1 MNLNDLIKHRRNV
14 KTNFFTGEFIQ
25 DDLVSTILPAYNWA
39 PTHGYTEPWRF
50 VVFSANSLKELANF
64 QADLYKASTPV
75 NLYKELKYA
84 KLKSN
89 PLLASHVIALVVCKS
104 VNTTI
109 PLIEEV
115 VATSCAVQN
124 TLLSAASNNIT
135 VHWTS
140 GRVTY
145 KPEMK
150 SYLGF
155 EDKDQVLGFFDLGIA
170 PTEINKE
177 GRRIS
182 SIEEKII
189 WRK

>member
-1 MNLNDLIKHRRNV
+1 MVQSTHLTL
-14 KTNFFTGEFIQ
+14 
-25 DDLVSTILPAYNWA
+25 LVI
-39 PTHGYTEPWRF
+39 
-50 VVFSANSLKELANF
+50 
-64 QADLYKASTPV
+64 
-75 NLYKELKYA
+75 
-84 KLKSN
+84 
-89 PLLASHVIALVVCKS
+89 SHIVDH
-104 VNTTI
+104 
-109 PLIEEV
+109 LIEEV

-124 TLLSAASNNIT
+124 VLLSAASNNIA

-140 GRVTY
+140 GGVTY

-155 EDKDQVLGFFDLGIA
+155 EDKDQVLGFLYLGIA

-182 SIEEKII
+182 SIEEQII